1 MSNWT
6 AWGCANGVLLRNA
19 SNAIKI
25 TDFDLEHCTT
35 EGIYSADNTITAST
49 NASTSSSS
57 AVLNF
62 ATAPGA
68 MVGQIVTNNTHPLS
82 ITGGTS
88 VASVSGMTVTMS
100 ADAAS
105 TISSGDSITF
115 TNANSS
121 ANELNNGYI
130 EQVSN
135 SIDVTEAGDYAWL
148 GANIFINQGDYLGT
162 GSYDLH
168 VIGSLYGFSNVQI
181 VGSSSETNIHNDS
194 VASQFWNIAGTN
206 DSASSDLFFRNHTT
220 AQASSFCGS
229 YIGTLPTGGFW
240 GDTSTDQNNPL
251 PCAQANVNGNVL
263 TYTVAT
269 LPVCNAARNG
279 QRAIVTNSG
288 APGYHAQVASGGS
301 IVMPGSCDGPAGFFR
316 YQ

>member
-1 MSNWT
+1 
-6 AWGCANGVLLRNA
+6 VLLRNA